1 MELLVLHVCGV
12 FGRVKHQIKV
22 LKPRCDLVVM
32 VKGGSW
38 EYRKGGTDRSCCVP
52 KKVWTP

>member
-1 MELLVLHVCGV
+1 MLHVCGV